1 MPSGKSTRKTPS
13 LPYIRRPSRA
23 GLEEASP
30 LAPGSPLTP
39 GPSGRLEPA
48 PTPGQG
54 ELLQHAVLPVADLN
68 IEELQADLRDISTAV
83 IHTASGQES
92 DNTEESG
99 SSSLDEVELEDE
111 DDFRYDEEEVSESE
125 HPEVSDLEGSP
136 EDAATEVTPESS
148 QQAGYQGTM
157 AAALRTKLDSLKN
170 DITVKITTVRNFLT
184 KDPAT
189 NSSKRQATLHLDH
202 FRNLVKE
209 HKEMAEVLPALAFL
223 PNSLTPSKSNLLC
236 QDQFTLSKST
246 FTLSK

>member
-68 IEELQADLRDISTAV
+68 LEELQADLRDISTAA
-83 IHTASGQES
+83 IQTASGQES

-157 AAALRTKLDSLKN
+157 AAALRTKLDSLSN

-189 NSSKRQATLHLDH
+189 NSSKTSGYSPPGSPPQSGQGAQGDSRHLHGQAGPGEQRGRADSPQRIHGKPRGLH
-202 FRNLVKE
+202 R
-209 HKEMAEVLPALAFL
+209 
-223 PNSLTPSKSNLLC
+223 
-236 QDQFTLSKST
+236 
-246 FTLSK
+246 